1 MKDEKLGWNFNRIAY
16 LSLTNTLHL
25 SIGTVKNYIT
35 HILSKLKMRDYI
47 AAALWA
53 KENLN

>member
-1 MKDEKLGWNFNRIAY
+1 MKNEKLGWNFNRIAY

-35 HILSKLKMRDYI
+35 QIASKLKMRTTLLLRYGS
-47 AAALWA
+47 
-53 KENLN
+53 KKT